1 MFKAIKEF
9 LEWKKM
15 SEANRK
21 AAAKQGILFIN
32 KLTDIQLL
40 EQVIAEINQ
49 NPDLA
54 ALFTTS
60 DGCQLSLRVM
70 PHPEPRQLSAST
82 RFNIGE
88 EE

>member
-21 AAAKQGILFIN
+21 VAAKKGNWYLN
-32 KLTDIQLL
+32 SKTDIQLL
-40 EQVIAEINQ
+40 EQVIAEINV

-60 DGCQLSLRVM
+60 DGTQLSLRVM